1 MKKRILIV
9 EDQPAVADI
18 SILRLG
24 GREFNAEIATN
35 EVEAKKK
42 LAQHHYDLCILDI
55 RTPGLSGM
63 DFYCY
68 LKRKRPRQSVKVIF
82 TTGDSQCG
90 TISSFSRK
98 TERPC
103 LRYPFAPKEFKS
115 IIEAATTQA
124 C

>member
-18 SILRLG
+18 SIPRLG
-24 GREFNAEIATN
+24 NSDFNAEIATN

-42 LAQHHYDLCILDI
+42 LARHHYDLCILDI

-68 LKRKRPRQSVKVIF
+68 LKRKRPCQSVKVIF
-82 TTGDSQCG
+82 TTGDTQCG
-90 TISSFSRK
+90 TVDSFSRK

-103 LRYPFAPKEFKS
+103 LRHPFAPKELKS
-115 IIEAATTQA
+115 IIKEAATQA